1 MKKVQTDLAN
11 DIDASGDKA
20 KFDEVAKKLVKHRV
34 ILAEILKEC
43 TDEFKAIDLQ
53 YIIDHCFVGEVR
65 VDQVAVE
72 QDKLDANSSIV
83 GSNTEDASS
92 NEGVIHFDLVFDA
105 AVPMSNRF
113 IRMIINIEI
122 QVDSSPGYALI
133 TRAIYYLGRLISRQK
148 GTVFEHD
155 DYSKLQKVYSIW
167 ICPDPLKKNKNSIA
181 EYGFT
186 QTKTVGEVNEDPA
199 NYDKMKAIIIS
210 LNDDGMKE
218 SENII
223 RLLSTLLST
232 SETVENR
239 KQILEDEFN
248 IPMSEEMEKEMND
261 MCNLGYAVENKGKQ
275 EGRKEGIQEG
285 RKETGDL
292 LNFLWSNGRGEE
304 AKKAVSDQALFDKLF
319 AEFKAAAQTT
329 TK

>member
-1 MKKVQTDLAN
+1 MEKVQTDLAN
-11 DIDASGDKA
+11 DIDASGDRA
-20 KFDEVAKKLVKHRV
+20 RLDEVAKKLVKHRV

-65 VDQVAVE
+65 VDQVAVD
-72 QDKLDANSSIV
+72 QDKIDANSSIV

-105 AVPMSNRF
+105 AVPMSNKI
-113 IRMIINIEI
+113 IRMIINVEI

-148 GTVFEHD
+148 GTVFQHD
-155 DYSKLQKVYSIW
+155 DYGKLQKVYSIW
-167 ICPDPLKKNKNSIA
+167 ICPDPSKKNKNSIA

-186 QTKTVGEVNEDPA
+186 QTKVVGEVNEDPA

-218 SENII
+218 GENII

-232 SETVENR
+232 TETIENR

-248 IPMSEEMEKEMND
+248 IPMSEEMKKEMND
-261 MCNLGYAVENKGKQ
+261 MCNLGYAVENKGRQ
-275 EGRKEGIQEG
+275 EGRQEG
-285 RKETGDL
+285 ENKMKKDMAGLMNYL
-292 LNFLWSNGRGEE
+292 LSNGRSDDALKASTDENFLNKLLADFRGGMMV
-304 AKKAVSDQALFDKLF
+304 AK
-319 AEFKAAAQTT
+319 
-329 TK
+329 